1 MGAQVGQRDLPH
13 SAATPKL
20 SHMKTVNV
28 VGIIYN
34 PMAPKA
40 PGLAQQIA
48 GVIGPA
54 RESWMEPVD
63 SSDIADADLAQTDLI
78 ITVGGDGTIL
88 RAARVA
94 SLHDIPLLGVNLGRL
109 GFMTELRARD
119 ALERIPRY
127 LEGGARLEER
137 SMLKAQ
143 VLCQSPDSGSEDSPW
158 HNALND
164 VVLGRGSASR
174 LIRVQAV
181 VDGASLTSYRADA
194 VIVSSAT
201 GTTGYNLS
209 AGGPILDPRAQEM
222 VLKPVAPHVG
232 LATAVVLPSTATVDL
247 TVDSTDGAVL
257 SLDGYLD
264 QHVQNGDGVRI
275 RKSPKTAK
283 FLREKSSKEFYSSL
297 TRRLGFEGGMGA
309 GRAVFY

>member
-1 MGAQVGQRDLPH
+1 MPH
-13 SAATPKL
+13 LSATPKL

-28 VGIIYN
+28 VGIIFN

-48 GVIGPA
+48 GVIGSA
-54 RESWMEPVD
+54 RDSWMEPA
-63 SSDIADADLAQTDLI
+63 SSIDIADADLAQTDLI

-94 SLHDIPLLGVNLGRL
+94 ALHDIPLLGVNLGRL

-119 ALERIPRY
+119 ALERIPQY

-143 VLCQSPDSGSEDSPW
+143 VLCQSSDSGSADPPW
-158 HNALND
+158 QNALND

-181 VDGASLTSYRADA
+181 VDGAHLTSYRADA

-232 LATAVVLPSTATVDL
+232 LATAVVLPSTATVEL
-247 TVDSTDGAVL
+247 TVDSTDGAIL

-264 QHVQNGDGVRI
+264 QHVQSGDGVRI
-275 RKSPKTAK
+275 RKSSKTAK
-283 FLREKSSKEFYSSL
+283 FLREKSSEEFYASL

>member
-1 MGAQVGQRDLPH
+1 MPH
-13 SAATPKL
+13 LSATPKL
-20 SHMKTVNV
+20 SHMETVNV
-28 VGIIYN
+28 VGIIFN

-40 PGLAQQIA
+40 PGLARQIA
-48 GVIGPA
+48 EVIGSA
-54 RESWMEPVD
+54 GDSWMEPA
-63 SSDIADADLAQTDLI
+63 SSIDIADADLAQTDLI

-94 SLHDIPLLGVNLGRL
+94 ALHDIPLLGVNLGRL

-119 ALERIPRY
+119 ALERIPKY

-143 VLCQSPDSGSEDSPW
+143 VIHQKPDPGSKESPW
-158 HNALND
+158 QNALND

-181 VDGASLTSYRADA
+181 VDGADLTSYRADA

-232 LATAVVLPSTATVDL
+232 LATAVVLPSTATVEL
-247 TVDSTDGAVL
+247 TVDSTDGAIL
-257 SLDGYLD
+257 SLDGYLE
-264 QHVQNGDGVRI
+264 QHIQSGDGVRI

-309 GRAVFY
+309 GRPVFY

>member
-1 MGAQVGQRDLPH
+1 MPH

-48 GVIGPA
+48 GVIGPG
-54 RESWMEPVD
+54 RDSWMEPV
-63 SSDIADADLAQTDLI
+63 SSIDIADADLAQTDLI

-94 SLHDIPLLGVNLGRL
+94 ALHDIPLLGVNLGRL

-119 ALERIPRY
+119 ALERIPKY

-143 VLCQSPDSGSEDSPW
+143 VLFQSPDSGSADPPW
-158 HNALND
+158 QNALND

-181 VDGASLTSYRADA
+181 VDGAHLTSYRADA

-232 LATAVVLPSTATVDL
+232 LATAVVLPSTATVEL
-247 TVDSTDGAVL
+247 TVDSTDGAIL

-264 QHVQNGDGVRI
+264 QHVQSGDGVRI
-275 RKSPKTAK
+275 RKSSKTAK
-283 FLREKSSKEFYSSL
+283 FLREKSSEEFYASL

>member
-1 MGAQVGQRDLPH
+1 MPH
-13 SAATPKL
+13 LSATPKL
-20 SHMKTVNV
+20 SHMETVNV
-28 VGIIYN
+28 VGIIFN

-40 PGLAQQIA
+40 PGLARQIA
-48 GVIGPA
+48 EVIGSA
-54 RESWMEPVD
+54 RDSWMEPA
-63 SSDIADADLAQTDLI
+63 SSIDIADADLAQTDLI

-94 SLHDIPLLGVNLGRL
+94 ALHDIPLLGVNLGRL

-119 ALERIPRY
+119 ALERIPKY

-143 VLCQSPDSGSEDSPW
+143 VIHQKPDPGSKESPW
-158 HNALND
+158 QNALND

-181 VDGASLTSYRADA
+181 VDGADLTSYRADA

-232 LATAVVLPSTATVDL
+232 LATAVVLPSTATVEL
-247 TVDSTDGAVL
+247 TVDSTDGAIL
-257 SLDGYLD
+257 SLDGYLE
-264 QHVQNGDGVRI
+264 QHIQSGDGVRI

-309 GRAVFY
+309 GRPVFY

>member
-1 MGAQVGQRDLPH
+1 MPH
-13 SAATPKL
+13 LSATPKL

-34 PMAPKA
+34 SIAPKA
-40 PGLAQQIA
+40 PGLAEQIA
-48 GVIGPA
+48 GVIGPG
-54 RESWMEPVD
+54 RDSWMEPA
-63 SSDIADADLAQTDLI
+63 SSIDIADADLAQTDLI

-94 SLHDIPLLGVNLGRL
+94 ALHDIPLLGVNLGRL

-119 ALERIPRY
+119 ALERIPQY

-143 VLCQSPDSGSEDSPW
+143 VICQSPDSGSTDPPW
-158 HNALND
+158 QNALND

-232 LATAVVLPSTATVDL
+232 LATAVVLPSTATVEL
-247 TVDSTDGAVL
+247 TVDSTDGAIL

-264 QHVQNGDGVRI
+264 QHVQSGDGVRI

-283 FLREKSSKEFYSSL
+283 FLREKSSKEFYASL